1 MRDYK
6 KYINALRK
14 CAKEH
19 ESDRTSFGHIIVSDM
34 CRDTANLLET
44 LEQITDLKD
53 AYDKGYK
60 DGQEALAFHLEL
72 CKEEGSIIEIPK
84 KVTNGNVMLKLFPN
98 SKYKVVD
105 NGIEF
110 KGIIDDNTEFTTW
123 FPIEWWNSP
132 YRKEKE

>member
-1 MRDYK
+1 MIEIKEILTDNK
-6 KYINALRK
+6 DLEYIK
-14 CAKEH
+14 ECA
-19 ESDRTSFGHIIVSDM
+19 ESVGMDVTDRTAFSIPFIAEVMRRMNRSKEVY
-34 CRDTANLLET
+34 N
-44 LEQITDLKD
+44 
-53 AYDKGYK
+53 KGYK

-132 YRKEKE
+132 YRKEQE